1 MLRAIVQGVD
11 PISVSA
17 SSNTAPGRWK
27 RVGLVAL
34 STLPVVAAVAT
45 DFPLCPTAG
54 LFGIPCPG
62 CGLTRATSA
71 VLHGHLMEALHYH
84 PLVLLVAPVYIG
96 TMVSLAVGFVRGGG
110 GKGLSHRANVALT
123 VIALTL
129 FALLFIVWIG
139 RFLGYFGGPVPV
151 EKFSDWHP

>member
-1 MLRAIVQGVD
+1 MQGVD
-11 PISVSA
+11 PVAVTTTPSA
-17 SSNTAPGRWK
+17 ADGRWK

-34 STLPVVAAVAT
+34 STLPVIAAVAS

-71 VLHGHLMEALHYH
+71 VLHGHVLEGLHYH
-84 PLVLLVAPVYIG
+84 PLVLVVAPVYIA

-110 GKGLSHRANVALT
+110 GKGLSHRANVILT
-123 VIALTL
+123 IVALTL
-129 FALLFIVWIG
+129 FAGLFFVWIA

-151 EKFSDWHP
+151 VRFSEWQP